1 MVISFITNLFLKI
14 YGLIIIMPLMVMIMR
29 RIYGCCSLITFILH
43 ISCHVL
49 VDLQFVSNVITYF
62 VEVHDSPPSPDG
74 PVLIHTNTGDLL
86 RSLDPPNRSPPNQA
100 FLRPHLLS
108 LNREGYVVVSYEKG
122 GLCSFTING
131 KIQRYV
137 THNDNLQVCADD
149 DDDDYVVV
157 VVLMMI
163 IMMIGVDRSNQSRP

>member
-1 MVISFITNLFLKI
+1 MI
-14 YGLIIIMPLMVMIMR
+14 PLP
-29 RIYGCCSLITFILH
+29 LH
-43 ISCHVL
+43 
-49 VDLQFVSNVITYF
+49 
-62 VEVHDSPPSPDG
+62 SPDG

-131 KIQRYV
+131 KIQRCV

-149 DDDDYVVV
+149 DDDDDDVDDRYVDVV
-157 VVLMMI
+157 SWLW
-163 IMMIGVDRSNQSRP
+163 S